1 MARYRSR
8 PSEIEAD
15 QWFPGKTGRDI
26 EIHHNGP
33 NVGTPPPASFA
44 HGDVVEFDPAA
55 PGADATVTAMR
66 LATVGDAP
74 SVFAYEGSRDDL
86 ADEMVLLGARELTD
100 TETLE
105 EYAARSGL
113 VVEDCGA
120 YVLVGE
126 SMAVADAV
134 ALGEAWVR
142 DNLIVPGGEGAPDG
156 DGPTGGG

>member
-1 MARYRSR
+1 MS
-8 PSEIEAD
+8 D
-15 QWFPGKTGRDI
+15 GQGRDI
-26 EIHHNGP
+26 AIHYDGP
-33 NVGTPPPASFA
+33 NVGATAPASFTQS
-44 HGDVVEFDPAA
+44 DVVEFDPAA
-55 PGADATVTAMR
+55 PDTDATVTAMR
-66 LATVGDAP
+66 LASVGDAP
-74 SVFAYEGSRDDL
+74 SVFAYEGTRDDL
-86 ADEMVLLGARELTD
+86 ADEMALLGARELTD

-134 ALGEAWVR
+134 VLGEAWVR

-156 DGPTGGG
+156 DGPTRGG